1 MVDTAFDL
9 GQVVTILFMAVA
21 LGMDAFSLGIGI
33 GLRGI
38 RLKQTLSLG
47 LLIGFLHMALP
58 LLGMAMGMMAGRLLG
73 SVAALAG
80 GCLLILLGAHMI
92 WNAVREEQRPVMNI
106 STLWS
111 MIFFALTV
119 SMDAMSVGVS
129 MGLIAS
135 DTMLT
140 IAVFGIVGTVMSVSG
155 LLIGRRVHG
164 WIGEYGE
171 AIGGA
176 MLLAFGISFI
186 F

>member
-1 MVDTAFDL
+1 
-9 GQVVTILFMAVA
+9 
-21 LGMDAFSLGIGI
+21 
-33 GLRGI
+33 
-38 RLKQTLSLG
+38 
-47 LLIGFLHMALP
+47 
-58 LLGMAMGMMAGRLLG
+58 
-73 SVAALAG
+73 
-80 GCLLILLGAHMI
+80 
-92 WNAVREEQRPVMNI
+92 
-106 STLWS
+106 
-111 MIFFALTV
+111 